1 MHVQVPD
8 PSNRALG
15 RLEDLDVRWQSS
27 SGRWPDDGR
36 GGGRGRRRPAGSA
49 GGELFQAIVVPG
61 FSAMR
66 RVPVLAVLLIVIG
79 VLFPLFV
86 GGWMLI
92 ERGNLLGLVLQDRF
106 LLALMVGSV
115 AALLARFVAVT
126 EVAVVRQRF
135 QRVGVQ
141 TFVAYVALAALVV
154 PIAFGVMRAQQAR
167 DLLGDIFADRG
178 TDEALFVPPG
188 GGVPGVRSV
197 LLLGSDAGP
206 DRFGDRIDSI
216 VLVSVHEASG
226 RTAIVSVP
234 RNLTRLRFPPGT
246 VLADRFPDGFGDL
259 ANAVYPYVANNADV
273 ALGFEVADL
282 SPPAVAVAQG
292 VGHSLGVRVDDYV
305 FVDMFGFLE
314 LIDSLGGVTIE
325 LDTVVPLPPNI
336 VGATRDI
343 PSEIGPGPVEMDG
356 TLAIAYARTRYADSD
371 YGRMERQ
378 RQLLSALAGQTSTT
392 EALVRLPGVAD
403 ALDETVRTSMSR
415 DGFGRLVS
423 ALGSG
428 TAVVESVGLAPPL
441 IQPGSPDYTAIQGI
455 VREVQEAIASG
466 VPSRFAPV
474 PPSDGAAVDAP
485 ADGNAGG

>member
-1 MHVQVPD
+1 MHVQVPE
-8 PSNRALG
+8 PQHRALG
-15 RLEDLDVRWQSS
+15 SLESLDSQWQPPSERS
-27 SGRWPDDGR
+27 
-36 GGGRGRRRPAGSA
+36 RRPVGSA
-49 GGELFQAIVVPG
+49 GGELFQAIVLPG

-79 VLFPLFV
+79 VLFPTFV
-86 GGWMLI
+86 AGWMLV
-92 ERGNLLGLVLQDRF
+92 ERNNLLGLVLRDVF
-106 LLALMVGSV
+106 LLAVMVGSV

-126 EVAVVRQRF
+126 EVAVARQRF
-135 QRVGVQ
+135 QRVGFQ
-141 TFVAYVALAALVV
+141 TFMAYVALAVLAV
-154 PIAFGVMRAQQAR
+154 PIVFGVVRAQQAR

-178 TDEALFVPPG
+178 TSEPLYVPPG

-197 LLLGSDAGP
+197 LLLGSDGGP

-216 VLVSVHEASG
+216 VLVSVHEASA

-246 VLADRFPDGFGDL
+246 MMADRFPNGFGDL

-273 ALGFEVADL
+273 ARAYETADL
-282 SPPAVAVAQG
+282 SPAAVAVAQG
-292 VGHSLGVRVDDYV
+292 VGYSLDVQVDDYV

-314 LIDSLGGVTIE
+314 LIDVLGGVTVE
-325 LDTVVPLPPNI
+325 LDTTVPLPPNI
-336 VGATRDI
+336 EGAKRDI
-343 PSEIGPGPVEMDG
+343 PTEVGPGVIHMDG

-378 RQLLSALAGQTSTT
+378 RRLLTALAVQTSTT

-403 ALDETVRTSMSR
+403 ALDEMVRTSMSR
-415 DGFGRLVS
+415 DGFGRLVN

-441 IQPGSPDYTAIQGI
+441 IQPGNPDYDTIRGI
-455 VREVQEAIASG
+455 VREVQAAIASG
-466 VPSRFAPV
+466 VPSRFAP
-474 PPSDGAAVDAP
+474 AVE
-485 ADGNAGG
+485 G